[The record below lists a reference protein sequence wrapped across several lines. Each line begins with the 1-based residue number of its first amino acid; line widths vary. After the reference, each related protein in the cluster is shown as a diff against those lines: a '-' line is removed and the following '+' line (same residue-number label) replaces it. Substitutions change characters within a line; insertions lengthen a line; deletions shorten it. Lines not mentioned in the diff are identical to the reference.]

1 MVTIDFDFENVGG
14 LNQCYAIPAAAFK
27 GTRVNLINNTHQLKT
42 MLSNTEIIAI
52 PMYADDT
59 FSFTEEDEEE
69 DGNKFWNPVIE
80 GIIPKFG
87 LNNDTI
93 EKLARG
99 EWIVLHEDNNG
110 VVRLSGTEE
119 IPLRCTTLPATG
131 RAFADRS
138 ETVFRFTASEQ
149 QPSVIMESLDLDYY
163 QN

>member
-14 LNQCYAIPAAAFK
+14 LHECYAIPAAAFK

-59 FSFTEEDEEE
+59 FSFSEDDDEE

-80 GIIPKFG
+80 GVIPKFG
-87 LNNDTI
+87 LNQDTI

-110 VVRLSGTEE
+110 TVRLSGTEE
-119 IPLRCTTLPATG
+119 IPLRCKTSPTTG
-131 RAFADRS
+131 RAISERS
-138 ETVFRFTASEQ
+138 DTVFTFSASEQ